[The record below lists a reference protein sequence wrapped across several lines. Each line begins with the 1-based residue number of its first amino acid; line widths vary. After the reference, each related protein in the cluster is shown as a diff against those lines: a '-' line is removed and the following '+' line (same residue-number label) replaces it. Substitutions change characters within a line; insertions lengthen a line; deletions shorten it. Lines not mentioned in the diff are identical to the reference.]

1 MHQRIAHIWS
11 AVVESPTGRD
21 RCRVEGLGFW
31 RESRR
36 SQYGCIEEGAV
47 SSSGLGLVWSSLRV
61 LCSGMGSREQQWL
74 SMLLSVSQPLDPS
87 AWGKTRVT
95 APPPRMPLVM
105 NAEHFPAV
113 GAAMGTAKPAL
124 GKGVWGQASA
134 APPKAAAS
142 AAAQPP
148 RQQPA
153 VRVLAVPVRKA
164 VLKPPG
170 PSVAYTAATS
180 MGTTP
185 SLTSEDTMSEE
196 SPQLTHAQ
204 RKNLR

>member
-1 MHQRIAHIWS
+1 MA
-11 AVVESPTGRD
+11 
-21 RCRVEGLGFW
+21 CK
-31 RESRR
+31 
-36 SQYGCIEEGAV
+36 
-47 SSSGLGLVWSSLRV
+47 
-61 LCSGMGSREQQWL
+61 EQQWL

-87 AWGKTRVT
+87 AWGKTRVA

-105 NAEHFPAV
+105 NSEHFPAV

-134 APPKAAAS
+134 APPKAAVSAAVS

-164 VLKPPG
+164 VLKHAG
-170 PSVAYTAATS
+170 PSMASTAATS

-185 SLTSEDTMSEE
+185 SLTSEDAMSEE